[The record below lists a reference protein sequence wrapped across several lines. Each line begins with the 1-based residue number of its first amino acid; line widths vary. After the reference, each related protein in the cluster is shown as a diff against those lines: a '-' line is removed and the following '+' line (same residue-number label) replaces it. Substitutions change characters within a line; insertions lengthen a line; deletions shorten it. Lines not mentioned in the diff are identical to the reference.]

1 MSLDEPIQVVLQRH
15 VVSCQLMK
23 ETYERVGTDLE
34 VAHSQGMI
42 DGLNRAIDVA
52 DYREG
57 KSS

>member
-1 MSLDEPIQVVLQRH
+1 
-15 VVSCQLMK
+15 
-23 ETYERVGTDLE
+23 